1 MNTWQK
7 LQARTLL
14 SRAHSSSF
22 SSAVARRT
30 ASNDSQLYS
39 VQLQCRANRE
49 LRDPVIKWLGRWSR
63 DSTASRPTSTVSSS
77 TNHRITSCFYT
88 SALHWFFLPRDAMLA
103 CYMLSSCVRP
113 SANSYPHKRRHSRW
127 KLSQAATLVGW
138 IGGDFVY
145 RKVAAKNI
153 FLESLPYNVLF

>member
-1 MNTWQK
+1 MSLSVKSFFKSVNTWQK

-22 SSAVARRT
+22 SSAVARCT
-30 ASNDSQLYS
+30 ADNDSQLYS
-39 VQLQCRANRE
+39 AQLQCRANRE

-88 SALHWFFLPRDAMLA
+88 SALHWFFTARRYASVLYAVVLCP
-103 CYMLSSCVRP
+103 SVR
-113 SANSYPHKRRHSRW
+113 
-127 KLSQAATLVGW
+127 
-138 IGGDFVY
+138 
-145 RKVAAKNI
+145 
-153 FLESLPYNVLF
+153 